1 MLTKPLNICIVK
13 SERDN
18 WTFLLIV
25 NWWWC
30 FGLSKDLEFKNYT
43 LGDEAVIEYLIMMRY
58 KYDEKMHINDNEIT
72 MMASGAYQLNKE
84 IIATYATLDKY
95 ISKAKLS
102 DNQKKLLDM
111 IDYGYNNEEIAF
123 ELDINPTGVRS
134 RLKTICKKIKR
145 VNDWEWQKYI
155 SKDKFGLKN
164 KKCTACLEELP
175 ATPYFFGDNNS
186 SRDGFYSMCRM
197 CK

>member
-1 MLTKPLNICIVK
+1 M
-13 SERDN
+13 
-18 WTFLLIV
+18 
-25 NWWWC
+25 
-30 FGLSKDLEFKNYT
+30 SKDLEFKNYT

-58 KYDEKMHINDNEIT
+58 KYDEKMHINDSEIT
-72 MMASGAYQLNKE
+72 MMASGAYQLNEE
-84 IIATYATLDKY
+84 IIVTYATLDKY

-102 DNQKKLLDM
+102 KNQKKLLEM

-155 SKDKFGLKN
+155 DKNKFELKN

-175 ATPYFFGDNNS
+175 ATPYFFGDD
-186 SRDGFYSMCRM
+186 SRKISGFRARCRI
-197 CK
+197 CES